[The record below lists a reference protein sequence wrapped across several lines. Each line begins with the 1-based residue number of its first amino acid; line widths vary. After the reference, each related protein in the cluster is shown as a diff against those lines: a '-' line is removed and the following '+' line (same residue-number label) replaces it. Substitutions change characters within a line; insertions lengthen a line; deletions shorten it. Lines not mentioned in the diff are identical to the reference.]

1 MNFWRLVSPNDFST
15 PALVSHH
22 SHWLCVAA
30 ILLAVLSAWVLLPVI
45 QRYHYGNPR
54 HRALWMVVGGVGMG
68 VGIWAMHFT
77 AMLAYSLPIKI
88 EYDLLITSV
97 SIVPAILASM
107 CCIHLYQP
115 ENPSFRRYH
124 LAALALA
131 LGVGSMHYVGMEAIV
146 VAADMY
152 YQPEW
157 FVISLLAAYLLAAWG
172 LRAHRYL
179 SQHPRLPHLPGLLIG
194 SVLLGIAV
202 SSMHFIA
209 MKATYF
215 QASIPEIAQHMTIP
229 PYGMILIIITCT
241 LLLLG
246 MIAIGVLV
254 DQRFDHVA
262 TSLHHSEMRFK
273 QLAESTQTAIFT
285 FDPERIH
292 YANPALSQITG
303 YDSEELRILPLSR
316 ILGEEFYQ
324 FVQEILETE
333 IPSGEVYRKQCRV
346 TTSEGNKHWLYFS
359 LTLAEFDDSPM
370 GLASAVDIS
379 DQKRAEA
386 NLRSLAYTDPL
397 TQLSNR
403 ARLMD
408 RLSHH
413 LTLLK
418 RRERGCHSC
427 LMLLDLNGFKAIN
440 DIHGHQQGDLLLTRL
455 GLRLRNFCRESDTVA
470 RLGGDEFII
479 LFEDV
484 QSYHEIPSIA
494 ERLLSHLCRPVEL
507 GRGPIDIHI
516 SIGVLE
522 LQPGLYSTPDEALRD
537 VDIAMYRAKETNGP
551 SWTLFDEA
559 LDQGAQRERQ
569 LMGEL
574 KSAIA
579 ESELELHYQP
589 IVDARNGTVV
599 GFESL
604 ARWQR
609 SNGEWVSPA
618 EFIPLAETMGLVSD
632 IGLWATSTAA
642 SQLGAWNQLLQHK
655 DLYISINLA
664 PVSFSDER
672 LLTLIEDACKHYE
685 LSSGQLRL
693 ELTERMLMSD
703 TNAMLNRLDQLLA
716 LGCEIMIDD
725 FGTGYSSLSYLHRLP
740 ISTLK
745 IDRSFILSLEDGESA
760 RSIITT
766 IVGLANNLDMKV
778 ISEGVE
784 NAGQVYQLMFL
795 GCHIMQGFHFSRP
808 LPAQQAEEYLLDHLP
823 KKSEALSV
831 TTSHR

>member
-22 SHWLCVAA
+22 NHWLGVVA
-30 ILLAVLSAWVLLPVI
+30 ILLAVLSAWALLPVI

-54 HRALWMVVGGVGMG
+54 NRTLWLVVGGVGMG

-77 AMLAYSLPIKI
+77 AMLAYSLPIRI
-88 EYDLLITSV
+88 EYDLLITSI

-107 CCIHLYQP
+107 CCIRLYRP

-124 LAALALA
+124 LAGLALA
-131 LGVGSMHYVGMEAIV
+131 LGVGSMHYLGMEAII

-152 YQPEW
+152 YEPKW
-157 FVISLLAAYLLAAWG
+157 FVVSLLSAYLLAVWG
-172 LRAHRYL
+172 LRAHKHF
-179 SQHPRLPHLPGLLIG
+179 SQYPKLPHLGLMIG
-194 SVLLGIAV
+194 CLLLGIAV
-202 SSMHFIA
+202 SSMHFVA

-215 QASIPEIAQHMTIP
+215 QASIPGLAHHMTIP
-229 PYGMILIIITCT
+229 PYGLIVIIITCT
-241 LLLLG
+241 LILLG
-246 MIAIGVLV
+246 MIATGVLV
-254 DQRFDHVA
+254 DQRLDRVT
-262 TSLHHSEMRFK
+262 TSLEHSETRFR

-285 FDPERIH
+285 FDSQRIH
-292 YANPALSQITG
+292 FANPALSQITG
-303 YDSEELRILPLSR
+303 YDAEELLTLPLSQV
-316 ILGEEFYQ
+316 LGEEFYQ
-324 FVQEILETE
+324 FVLEIQESE
-333 IPSGEVYRKQCRV
+333 IPPGKVYRKQCRV
-346 TTSEGNKHWLYFS
+346 TTSTGEKHWLYFS
-359 LTLAEFDDSPM
+359 LTLAEFEDRPL

-386 NLRSLAYTDPL
+386 NLRNLAYTDPL
-397 TQLSNR
+397 TRLANR

-413 LTLLK
+413 LKLLK
-418 RRERGCHSC
+418 RRDEGCQSC

-455 GLRLRNFCRESDTVA
+455 SLRLRKFCRESDTVA
-470 RLGGDEFII
+470 RLGGDEFIV

-484 QSYHEIPSIA
+484 QSHYEIPSIA
-494 ERLLSHLCRPVEL
+494 DRLLNHLCRPVEL
-507 GRGPIDIHI
+507 ERGPIDIHI

-537 VDIAMYRAKETNGP
+537 ADIALYRAKETNGP

-559 LDQGAQRERQ
+559 LDQGAQRERL

-579 ESELELHYQP
+579 GNQLELHYQP
-589 IVDARNGTVV
+589 IVDGRNGEVV

-609 SNGEWVSPA
+609 LNGEWVSPA
-618 EFIPLAETMGLVSD
+618 EFIPLAETMGLVAD
-632 IGLWATSTAA
+632 IGLWATATAA
-642 SQLGAWNQLLQHK
+642 QQLNQWNQLLKHQN
-655 DLYISINLA
+655 LYISINLA
-664 PVSFSDER
+664 SVSFSDER
-672 LLTLIEDACKHYE
+672 LHTLLEKVFKEYE
-685 LSSGQLRL
+685 LTSGQLRL
-693 ELTERMLMSD
+693 ELTESMLMSD
-703 TNAMLNRLDQLLA
+703 TNTMLKRLNRLLA

-745 IDRSFILSLEDGESA
+745 IDRSFIVSLEEGESA

-766 IVGLANNLDMKV
+766 IVGLADNLDMKV

-795 GCHIMQGFHFSRP
+795 GCHLMQGFYFSRP
-808 LPAQQAEEYLLDHLP
+808 LPAQQAEDYLLEHQP
-823 KKSEALSV
+823 KKLE
-831 TTSHR
+831 RIQ